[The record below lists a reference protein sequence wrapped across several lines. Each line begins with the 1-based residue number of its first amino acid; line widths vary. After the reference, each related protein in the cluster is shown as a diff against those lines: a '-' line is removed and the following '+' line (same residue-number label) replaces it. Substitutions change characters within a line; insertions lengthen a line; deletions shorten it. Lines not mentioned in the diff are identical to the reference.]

1 MDPGAVPGTST
12 KKYLQ
17 YGGDI
22 AFDIVIRILGR
33 FTATT
38 GEQVELAMAA

>member
-1 MDPGAVPGTST
+1 MGVTGIDRE
-12 KKYLQ
+12 
-17 YGGDI
+17 
-22 AFDIVIRILGR
+22 IRILGR